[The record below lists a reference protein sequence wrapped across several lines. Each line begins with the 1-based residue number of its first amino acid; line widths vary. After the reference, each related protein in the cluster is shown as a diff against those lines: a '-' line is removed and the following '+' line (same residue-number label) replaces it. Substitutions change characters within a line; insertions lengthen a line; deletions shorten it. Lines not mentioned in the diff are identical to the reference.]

1 VSQDERNLGVGLQE
15 SSGVMRIS
23 LLRHGIAVD
32 RGTPGYDDDSQRP
45 LTAKGERRMRRA
57 AEGILALKLS
67 YDLMLSSPYRRAQ
80 QTADIVAQVLT
91 ISDGPRLVAALTPD
105 GDPRQLLEELRSAD
119 HTPQNIMLVGHEPY
133 LSRLCSTLLTGNPNL
148 SVAMRKGGLCTL
160 ELDTL
165 RFGRCA
171 QLIWLLTPRQLRRLA

>member
-1 VSQDERNLGVGLQE
+1 MWC
-15 SSGVMRIS
+15 VMRIS

-45 LTAKGERRMRRA
+45 LTAKGERRMQRA
-57 AEGILALKLS
+57 AEGMLALGFAP
-67 YDLMLSSPYRRAQ
+67 DLMLSSPYRRTQ
-80 QTADIVAQVLT
+80 QTADIVAQVLKL
-91 ISDGPRLVAALTPD
+91 SDGPRLSTTLAPD
-105 GDPRQLLEELRSAD
+105 GAPRQLIEELQSAD
-119 HTPQNIMLVGHEPY
+119 RTSQDMLLVGHEPY
-133 LSRLCSTLLTGNPNL
+133 LSRLISTLLTGNPNL
-148 SVAMRKGGLCTL
+148 PVVMRKGGLCTL

>member
-1 VSQDERNLGVGLQE
+1 MNATSAQALQKAWY
-15 SSGVMRIS
+15 VMRIS

-57 AEGILALKLS
+57 AEGMLALGLS

-80 QTADIVAQVLT
+80 QTADIVAQVLK
-91 ISDGPRLVAALTPD
+91 ISDGLHLSATLAPD
-105 GDPRQLLEELRSAD
+105 GDPRQLIGELRSAD
-119 HTPQNIMLVGHEPY
+119 RSPQDVMLVGHEPY
-133 LSRLCSTLLTGNPNL
+133 LSRLFSTLLTGNPNL
-148 SVAMRKGGLCTL
+148 PVVMRKGGLCTI

-171 QLIWLLTPRQLRRLA
+171 QLVWLLTPRQLRRLA